1 VRVSD
6 EVYTSLE
13 TKERVQQMSR
23 TLNDAFFGAL
33 NQIIGDGQF
42 LSDEAN
48 WRGGKADQFRT
59 GWTSIEQSL
68 RNVYDGLVELNT
80 VVDGVTN
87 DILAAGGT
95 G

>member
-1 VRVSD
+1 MSD

-13 TKERVQQMSR
+13 TKDRVQQMSR

-33 NQIIGDGQF
+33 SQIISDGQY
-42 LSDEAN
+42 LADESN
-48 WRGGKADQFRT
+48 WRGGKADQFRS
-59 GWTSIEQSL
+59 GWTTIEQSL

-95 G
+95 S